1 MLRFKRLNPIKHGEN
16 NNVSRQFYTMCT
28 RYKDNNMS
36 NVSVKDGIEY
46 HLILNICVRT
56 VLAPVVL
63 TVIY

>member
-16 NNVSRQFYTMCT
+16 NNVS
-28 RYKDNNMS
+28 
-36 NVSVKDGIEY
+36 VKDGIEY
-46 HLILNICVRT
+46 HLILNIFVRT

>member
-36 NVSVKDGIEY
+36 NVSVKDG
-46 HLILNICVRT
+46 
-56 VLAPVVL
+56 
-63 TVIY
+63 